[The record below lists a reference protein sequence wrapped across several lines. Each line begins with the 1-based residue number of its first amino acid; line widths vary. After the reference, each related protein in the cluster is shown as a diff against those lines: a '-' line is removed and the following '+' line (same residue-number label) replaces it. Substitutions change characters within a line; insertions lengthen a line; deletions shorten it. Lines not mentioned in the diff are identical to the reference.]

1 MKKNRKK
8 LKDSREWEGAKCAL
22 EFALSSEADG
32 TVKDRVSDEEQ
43 ETEEGRRRDGERERE
58 REREKDGRKER
69 RDIFKDVVAS
79 RQALKAGDRRPPPP
93 LSGISS

>member
-1 MKKNRKK
+1 MEK
-8 LKDSREWEGAKCAL
+8 
-22 EFALSSEADG
+22 
-32 TVKDRVSDEEQ
+32 
-43 ETEEGRRRDGERERE
+43 ERERE